1 MNSRVP
7 YSQQFT
13 PDQTPLNRLL
23 PILRQASSDVSRLK
37 TALAAAFFK
46 ETASPAKLA
55 GNTIIA
61 LKTYGILDD
70 KGNLSDFGKELIAC
84 QGNESAA
91 YPLIAKRI
99 LFKLDGI
106 GIVET
111 LREMEKAGERAH
123 LKTLP
128 IELGKRGIK
137 ASQNSSD
144 LSGVLN
150 WLRQAHVLNGYNV
163 DESVYGDL
171 IGTKVLMLEI
181 LKTMERGEIAFLRA
195 MVALNVN
202 DWVPYNT
209 ICLHAEDLYPG
220 EIRYNW
226 KDVVGKILYPLQK
239 AGLIEIRKKVKQSKS
254 TPAGRGGKVTDVRP
268 TKKFENEVCI
278 PLLEPMYKSA
288 GFSKIREILSLSM
301 VDLVDK
307 IRRTGDTHERGKALE
322 HFTVRLCQLLDLE
335 FMGWRETDIAI
346 AGGGEIDAMFHS
358 ARLIYSRWQIQ
369 CKVGPISLEAVAK
382 EVGMQEVSLANV
394 ILVVGTEK
402 ATESAITYRNKVISK
417 SNLNIIL
424 IDGLTLDRVIV
435 NSSEIFSVL
444 KEQASNALKLKPV
457 PLGIKE
463 WTDLS

>member
-1 MNSRVP
+1 M
-7 YSQQFT
+7 
-13 PDQTPLNRLL
+13 
-23 PILRQASSDVSRLK
+23 
-37 TALAAAFFK
+37 
-46 ETASPAKLA
+46 
-55 GNTIIA
+55 
-61 LKTYGILDD
+61 KTYGILDE

-84 QGNESAA
+84 QGDESAA
-91 YPLIAKRI
+91 YPLLAKRI
-99 LFKLDGI
+99 LLKLDGV

-209 ICLHAEDLYPG
+209 ICVHAEDLYPG

-254 TPAGRGGKVTDVRP
+254 TPAGRGK
-268 TKKFENEVCI
+268 
-278 PLLEPMYKSA
+278 
-288 GFSKIREILSLSM
+288 
-301 VDLVDK
+301 
-307 IRRTGDTHERGKALE
+307 
-322 HFTVRLCQLLDLE
+322 
-335 FMGWRETDIAI
+335 
-346 AGGGEIDAMFHS
+346 
-358 ARLIYSRWQIQ
+358 
-369 CKVGPISLEAVAK
+369 
-382 EVGMQEVSLANV
+382 
-394 ILVVGTEK
+394 
-402 ATESAITYRNKVISK
+402 
-417 SNLNIIL
+417 
-424 IDGLTLDRVIV
+424 
-435 NSSEIFSVL
+435 
-444 KEQASNALKLKPV
+444 
-457 PLGIKE
+457 
-463 WTDLS
+463 

>member
-1 MNSRVP
+1 MKSRVP

-23 PILRQASSDVSRLK
+23 PILRQAPDDPTKLREAVAS
-37 TALAAAFFK
+37 AFFK
-46 ETASPAKLA
+46 ETASPSKLA
-55 GNTIIA
+55 GNTIIS
-61 LKTYGILDD
+61 LKTYGILDE
-70 KGNLSDFGKELIAC
+70 KGSHSDFGKELIVC
-84 QGNESAA
+84 QGNETAA

-99 LFKLDGI
+99 LLKLDGI
-106 GIVET
+106 GIVES
-111 LREMEKAGERAH
+111 LREMQQAGVRAD
-123 LKTLP
+123 LKSLP
-128 IELGKRGIK
+128 VELGKRGIK

-150 WLRQAHVLNGYNV
+150 WLRQAAVLNGYNV
-163 DESVYGDL
+163 DELVYGDL
-171 IGTKVLMLEI
+171 IGTHVGMLQI
-181 LKTMERGEIAFLRA
+181 LKTLEVGEVAFLRA
-195 MVALNVN
+195 MVALNIT
-202 DWVPYNT
+202 DWVPYNVVCT
-209 ICLHAEDLYPG
+209 HAEDLYPG
-220 EIRYNW
+220 EIHFNW

-239 AGLIEIRKKVKQSKS
+239 AGLIEIRKKEKMSKE

-268 TKKFENEVCI
+268 TKKFENEVSV

-301 VDLVDK
+301 VDLVARIK
-307 IRRTGDTHERGKALE
+307 QAGDNHERGKALE

-369 CKVGPISLEAVAK
+369 CKVGAISLEAVAK
-382 EVGMQEVSLANV
+382 EVGMQKVSLANV
-394 ILVVGTEK
+394 ILIVGTER

-424 IDGLTLDRVIV
+424 IDGLALDRVIK
-435 NSSEIFSVL
+435 NPGEMFAVL
-444 KEQASNALKLKPV
+444 KQQAFDALKLKPV
-457 PLGIKE
+457 PLGMKE
-463 WTDLS
+463 RTALS